1 MRTIVLLTQK
11 GGTGKTT
18 LAASLAVAAAQSGER
33 VIALDLDPQASLV
46 HWAERRAAAH
56 AVNRIMVEP
65 LERERLQ
72 RLRAILDGLASA
84 GFTLAIFDTA
94 GADGPAVRLIT
105 EAADLCLL
113 PARPTRLDMEAT
125 AATFRA
131 LFLAKRKAAFVLNQC
146 PVTYRSSRAGQA
158 AKGLTELGVLAEPML
173 ATRMDYQDAIAA
185 GLGVTEYDP
194 GGRAAAE
201 IKTLWNWSRAQFGSA
216 KNESKRMPRA
226 NQTNSRANAP
236 PSIAQADKRQL
247 QPKSPSGRTG
257 RHHLSRWPQPAAVER
272 KKYVTTAVALKHEAP
287 RGRLVALPSRIE
299 VANHSAQCP
308 KSNRSNRSPIAGEL
322 TGMYGFRAMTGSGR
336 LSRLRFVTGCNRQ
349 FRSMNFN
356 VET

>member
-46 HWAERRAAAH
+46 RWGERRAAAH
-56 AVNRIMVEP
+56 AEQRIMVEP
-65 LERERLQ
+65 LERERLP
-72 RLRAILDGLASA
+72 RLRAILDGLAGA

-94 GADGPAVRLIT
+94 GADGPSVRVIT

-113 PARPTRLDMEAT
+113 PARPTRLDVEAT
-125 AATFRA
+125 ASTFRA

-146 PVTYRSSRAGQA
+146 PVTYRSSRAWHA

-185 GLGVTEYDP
+185 GLGVTEYDA

-201 IKTLWNWSRAQFGSA
+201 IKMLWNWSRVQFGSPKSEP
-216 KNESKRMPRA
+216 KNEPKIEPK
-226 NQTNSRANAP
+226 NE
-236 PSIAQADKRQL
+236 
-247 QPKSPSGRTG
+247 PKS
-257 RHHLSRWPQPAAVER
+257 ER
-272 KKYVTTAVALKHEAP
+272 SAEH
-287 RGRLVALPSRIE
+287 RPSRQ
-299 VANHSAQCP
+299 AA
-308 KSNRSNRSPIAGEL
+308 A
-322 TGMYGFRAMTGSGR
+322 
-336 LSRLRFVTGCNRQ
+336 
-349 FRSMNFN
+349 
-356 VET
+356 